1 MQYTNKM
8 LLTAKKVKR
17 VIQDHK
23 IKILY
28 IWAVIILLVLIGVKA
43 SDMMKPQE
51 KTQMQILVEKQ
62 QNNLEI
68 IWVKL
73 EDQKILRDQISDL
86 QTKLDKN
93 VTEVKDIEAINSN
106 IRNEMLKYANT
117 LSLTWANESK

>member
-1 MQYTNKM
+1 M

-23 IKILY
+23 TKILY

-73 EDQKILRDQISDL
+73 EDQKILRDQINDL